1 MRIGLFAHRL
11 AQSDATGVGR
21 YVHELV
27 AALAAIAVDDAIT
40 VATTP
45 EGEPTGWVPPRVRE
59 RVVPWPRRP
68 VQLAW
73 CLGTGP
79 RLERALGEL
88 DVVHLLH
95 PFPPVRC
102 SAPLVASV
110 HDLFP
115 LERPDWFRRS
125 ERWTYRRSLELVVR
139 RARRIVVPSSYAAD
153 RVSAV
158 LQVPPA
164 RVEVVPLG
172 LGGSFAA
179 AVPEPEIDACCRRY
193 GLERGGY
200 AVSVGAVSTRKN
212 VVALV
217 RAAGRPDAHR
227 LPLVLVGG
235 DGHGAA
241 AVDAE
246 ITRLDGRG
254 RVVRTGYLPDRD
266 VAALVHGA
274 AVLAHPALA
283 EGFGMVPLEAMA
295 AGTPVIAARTSSI
308 PEVVGDAARLVDA
321 PEDPASWAR
330 ALGELIDSADERRE
344 LARAGRRRAA
354 DFSWERTAQAM
365 LGIYA
370 DAARG

>member
-11 AQSDATGVGR
+11 AQSDATGIGR
-21 YVHELV
+21 YVRELV
-27 AALAAIAVDDAIT
+27 RALDEVAADDEIT
-40 VATTP
+40 LATTP
-45 EGEPTGWVPPRVRE
+45 ERPAADWVPRRVRG
-59 RVVPWPRRP
+59 RVVPWPRGP

-88 DVVHLLH
+88 DVIHLLH
-95 PFPPVRC
+95 PVPPVRTR
-102 SAPLVASV
+102 APLIASL

-115 LERPDWFRRS
+115 LERPEWFRRS
-125 ERWTYRRSLELVVR
+125 ERWTYRRSLELVLR
-139 RARRIVVPSSYAAD
+139 RARRIVVPSRYVSE
-153 RVSAV
+153 RLSAV
-158 LQVPPA
+158 LDVPAA
-164 RVEVVPLG
+164 RVDVVPHG
-172 LGGSFAA
+172 LNGSFA
-179 AVPEPEIDACCRRY
+179 VPVSEAQIDACCRRY
-193 GLERGGY
+193 GVEPGGF
-200 AVSVGAVSTRKN
+200 AVCVGAVTTRKN

-217 RAAGRPDAHR
+217 RAAGCPDAHR

-246 ITRLDGRG
+246 IARLDGRG
-254 RVVRTGYLPDRD
+254 RVLRTGYLPDDD

-308 PEVVGDAARLVDA
+308 PEVVGDAARLVDE
-321 PEDPASWAR
+321 PEDPGAWAQG
-330 ALGELIDSADERRE
+330 LGELIDSADDRRE
-344 LARAGRRRAA
+344 LATAGRRRAA
-354 DFSWERTAQAM
+354 EFSWARTARTM
-365 LGIYA
+365 LGIYRDA
-370 DAARG
+370 DRS